1 MKVLITGMSGL
12 IGGAVRR
19 LLEGRF
25 ELSALN
31 RRPVEGVPCHRA
43 DIADLDAI
51 RPAFEGVDAVVHLA
65 AAIRGDWETLLRNNV
80 VGTYNVLEA
89 SRQAGVSR
97 VVYASSGSVVSGWEQ
112 EEPYQSLVSGEPRRR
127 PPPPGPCSP
136 TRPLS
141 GRRVSTAAPRPGAR
155 PLARHYSDSTGLSV
169 ICLRIGAVRPE
180 DRALERRD
188 QSVYCSQANV
198 AVPRRAL
205 RHGAGGGPLRRVLR
219 GLRQPA
225 QLPRHRTRPPGAGA
239 RAARVGRLLPRKAR
253 PYRSHKGR
261 RRDDRQ
267 DRDSV
272 LQFLRLRT
280 PGRRV

>member
-19 LLEGRF
+19 RLEGRF

-112 EEPYQSLVSGEPRRR
+112 EEPYQSLVSGDP
-127 PPPPGPCSP
+127 
-136 TRPLS
+136 
-141 GRRVSTAAPRPGAR
+141 AAIPASWAMLTHETPPRPAGLYGCTKAWGEA
-155 PLARHYSDSTGLSV
+155 LARHYSDSTGLSV

-188 QSVYCSQANV
+188 QSVYCSQENV
-198 AVPRRAL
+198 AVLVERCVTAPAEVRFDVFYAVSDNRLSYRDTEHA
-205 RHGAGGGPLRRVLR
+205 RRVL
-219 GLRQPA
+219 GHEPLGSA
-225 QLPRHRTRPPGAGA
+225 DCPPESPP
-239 RAARVGRLLPRKAR
+239 VP
-253 PYRSHKGR
+253 
-261 RRDDRQ
+261 
-267 DRDSV
+267 
-272 LQFLRLRT
+272 
-280 PGRRV
+280 